1 MLGAPERHR
10 TYPIAPEGDGGVAD
24 DTGFP
29 ERDQTDENQKASPIR
44 SKRSKRHNYIGKGE
58 PLQTAGTHSLA
69 VIIPR
74 TLHQRATETVESNY
88 LGTPNYLYSTCIT
101 YCYYFSL
108 LRNVTIFYYA
118 VILLIEPIFY
128 YRLWGL
134 IMA

>member
-24 DTGFP
+24 DAGFQ

-74 TLHQRATETVESNY
+74 ILHQRATETVSRVIILVHQIIY
-88 LGTPNYLYSTCIT
+88 TLHA
-101 YCYYFSL
+101 
-108 LRNVTIFYYA
+108 LRIVTIFLYY
-118 VILLIEPIFY
+118 VMLLFSTLLSFY
-128 YRLWGL
+128 
-134 IMA
+134 